1 MERKNLWS
9 ALFKAQSQIPTIEK
23 SKTVTVKGK
32 NGQYQYKFA
41 PYSAIVEAVKKPL
54 AQNELCYFHIRK
66 ADEGGDRLY
75 TILAHASGE
84 TIETSQPVP
93 AITNP
98 QDYGSWLTYMRRYQL
113 SSLLGLAT
121 DEDVDASGVEVDQ
134 YISNELVETYIRKEI
149 ELDINPH
156 KFLPHVSGDPDC
168 TSITTFPANK
178 AAELIASLESVERKK
193 IAAAEKEVD
202 DANA

>member
-9 ALFKAQSQIPTIEK
+9 ALFKAQSQIHTIEK
-23 SKTVTVKGK
+23 SKTVTVKSK

-54 AQNELCYFHIRK
+54 AENELCYFHIRK